1 MSGVRLLLGAMVLAL
16 AGCASAPSHKP
27 VSAADVDPLRRE
39 VVADV
44 VAGLSDI
51 YEPTGTVLIPA
62 RPMSGAFAT
71 ALLAALRAKG
81 FTVRDGGVGERFDSH
96 VDPLEGRMYRVVT
109 TVDKT
114 VLSRL
119 WVLDGANAYPGG
131 EWTRRE

>member
-1 MSGVRLLLGAMVLAL
+1 MSGARLIVGAMLLAV
-16 AGCASAPSHKP
+16 AGCAPVPTRKP
-27 VSAADVDPLRRE
+27 ASAADVDPLRRE

-51 YEPTGTVLIPA
+51 YEPTDTVLVPV

-81 FTVRDGGVGERFDSH
+81 FTVREGGSGERFDSH

-119 WVLDGANAYPGG
+119 WVLNGATAYPGG